1 MLGSVGA
8 PERRAGLREA
18 RRREIL
24 AAAWALVR
32 EQGISALTLR
42 EVAAR
47 VGMRAP
53 SLYEY
58 FPSKYAIYDAMF
70 AEGYDAFL
78 EIMPGT
84 SDPSERR
91 ARAVAWLLRF
101 FAFCRADVA
110 RYQLLFQ
117 PAIPGFHPSRESMGR
132 AGRALSAL
140 DHELNAMG
148 AGRQEARDMWTALVT
163 GMVNQQIANDVA
175 GNRWEGLAEEAVEMF
190 MDHFVGLEGER

>member
-1 MLGSVGA
+1 MGA

-24 AAAWALVR
+24 SAAWALVR

-78 EIMPGT
+78 EIMPGPD
-84 SDPSERR
+84 DPSERR

-117 PAIPGFHPSRESMGR
+117 PAIPGFHPSIESMGR
-132 AGRALSAL
+132 AGKALSAL
-140 DHELNAMG
+140 DQELSAMG
-148 AGRQEARDMWTALVT
+148 ARRQEARDMWTALVT

-175 GNRWEGLAEEAVEMF
+175 GNRWESLAEEAVEMF
-190 MDHFVGLEGER
+190 MNHFVGMEGER